1 MTAALAA
8 LATALA
14 LVAPGAAAVPPGSA
28 GAGAAAAGGAA
39 GSAAETILHVL
50 DYVSVDYPE
59 AVKDGTV
66 ADQGE
71 YDEQLEFVARARA
84 LVDRLPERA
93 GRADV
98 AAQADALIALVRR
111 RAPGADVATSAQ
123 RLRRAVI
130 AAYDVA
136 VAPRR
141 PPDLAAAAT
150 LYAAQCAS
158 CHGAAGRGDGPAAKA
173 LSPPPANFHDRGR
186 MAQRSV
192 FGLYTTISL
201 GVPGTGM
208 VGFAGLS
215 DEQRWGLAFHVS
227 ALGVPAGELASGAD
241 RWRAGEGKELF
252 GDLRAVATLTER
264 EVRERAGAGAAAV
277 LAFLRSRP
285 DSVGEDPLA
294 RSARLLRESA
304 AAYRAGDAR
313 AAQDLATAAY
323 LEGFELVEPALD
335 AVDRPM
341 RATVEA
347 EMLRHRSLL
356 RDGAPVEAVEA
367 QARAIA
373 DLLDQVRGR
382 LGGGALAPVTAF
394 AGALVILLR
403 EGLEAIIVVAAIA
416 ALLVKAGRRDA
427 LAYVHAGWVGALAL
441 GAVTWVAASRMVTLS
456 GASRE
461 TTEGVIALIAA
472 GMLLS
477 VGFWMHGKA
486 YSARWRA
493 FIDERLGGAVS
504 RRATWALALLSFL
517 AVYREAFETVLFAQA
532 LWQQAGP
539 DGRHAALGGFA
550 VALAALAALG
560 WVIVRGSVHL
570 PVGVFFG
577 ATSALLALLA
587 VVFAGKGVAALQ
599 EAGVVPVSP
608 VHGPALPVLGLY
620 PSAQGLVLQAAL
632 MVTIAAGFALTH
644 RAARRAA

>member
-1 MTAALAA
+1 MTRAPAALAA
-8 LATALA
+8 LLA
-14 LVAPGAAAVPPGSA
+14 LIAP
-28 GAGAAAAGGAA
+28 AAAAAPPRGASPGVA
-39 GSAAETILHVL
+39 VPADAPGSTAETILHVL

-59 AVKDGTV
+59 AVKDGAI

-93 GRADV
+93 ERAGL
-98 AAQADALIALVRR
+98 AAQADALLALVRG
-111 RAPGADVATSAQ
+111 RAAGPDVAGSAQ

-130 AAYDVA
+130 AVYDVP

-141 PPDLAAAAT
+141 APDLAAAAT
-150 LYAAQCAS
+150 LYAAQCAG
-158 CHGAAGRGDGPAAKA
+158 CHGATGRGDGPAARA
-173 LSPPPANFHDRGR
+173 LTPPPANFHDRDR

-227 ALGVPAGELASGAD
+227 ALGTSGAELASGAD

-264 EVRERAGAGAAAV
+264 EVRERAGADAAV

-285 DSVGEDPLA
+285 DAVGEDPLA
-294 RSARLLRESA
+294 RGARLLRESA

-313 AAQDLATAAY
+313 AAQDLAMAAY
-323 LEGFELVEPALD
+323 LDGFELVEPALD

-341 RATVEA
+341 RVAVEA
-347 EMLRHRSLL
+347 QMLRHRALL

-367 QARAIA
+367 HGRAIA

-382 LGGGALAPVTAF
+382 LGGGALAPMTAF

-403 EGLEAIIVVAAIA
+403 EGLEAIVVVAAIA

-427 LAYVHAGWVGALAL
+427 LAYVHAGWVAALAL
-441 GAVTWVAASRMVTLS
+441 GAVTWVVASRVVTVS

-461 TTEGVIALIAA
+461 TTEGATALIAA

-486 YSARWRA
+486 YSARWQA
-493 FIDERLGGAVS
+493 FIGERLGAAVS
-504 RRATWALALLSFL
+504 RRATWALALLSFV

-550 VALAALAALG
+550 AALVALAALG
-560 WVIVRGSVHL
+560 WVIVRGSVRL

>member
-1 MTAALAA
+1 MTPALAALAA
-8 LATALA
+8 LLA
-14 LVAPGAAAVPPGSA
+14 LVAPVPVAAPPRGASA
-28 GAGAAAAGGAA
+28 GVAAPAEVP

-59 AVKDGTV
+59 AVKDGAI

-93 GRADV
+93 ERAGL
-98 AAQADALIALVRR
+98 AAQADALLALVRG
-111 RAPGADVATSAQ
+111 RAPGPDVAGRAQ

-130 AAYDVA
+130 AVYDVP

-141 PPDLAAAAT
+141 APDLAAAAT

-158 CHGAAGRGDGPAAKA
+158 CHGATGRGDGPAAKA
-173 LSPPPANFHDRGR
+173 LTPPPANFHDRGR

-208 VGFAGLS
+208 VGFAALS

-227 ALGVPAGELASGAD
+227 ALGTPGAELASGAD

-264 EVRERAGAGAAAV
+264 EVRERAGADAAV

-285 DSVGEDPLA
+285 DAVGEDPLA
-294 RSARLLRESA
+294 RGARLLRESA

-313 AAQDLATAAY
+313 AAQDLAMAAY
-323 LEGFELVEPALD
+323 LDGFELVEPVLD

-341 RATVEA
+341 RAAVEA
-347 EMLRHRSLL
+347 QMLRHRALL

-367 QARAIA
+367 HGRAIA

-382 LGGGALAPVTAF
+382 LGGGALAPMTAF

-403 EGLEAIIVVAAIA
+403 EGLEAIVVVAAIA

-427 LAYVHAGWVGALAL
+427 LSYVHAGWAAALAL
-441 GAVTWVAASRMVTLS
+441 GAVTWVLASRAVTFS

-461 TTEGVIALIAA
+461 TTEGATALIAA

-477 VGFWMHGKA
+477 VGFWMHSKA
-486 YSARWRA
+486 YSARWQA
-493 FIDERLGGAVS
+493 FIGERLGAAVS
-504 RRATWALALLSFL
+504 HRATWALALLSFL

-550 VALAALAALG
+550 SALVALAALG
-560 WVIVRGSVHL
+560 WVIVRGSARL